1 MTQRSWLRT
10 GSLVTGACV
19 LFAATALAQAPGA
32 APPPPPSV
40 KVGQPAPDFTAS
52 YLKRDTGKTP
62 PFSFPQVKLSDF
74 KGQKNVVLAFF
85 PAAFSPGCT
94 NEMAKYQ
101 EQSGQF
107 NANNT
112 VILGMSV
119 DSTWANEAFAEKLGV
134 KFPILSDANRSI
146 TKNYGLF
153 NEAQQVAN
161 RATFVIDKNGIVQKE
176 FIQTE
181 ALDPNKALEACALL
195 KEVK

>member
-1 MTQRSWLRT
+1 MTQRGWLKT
-10 GSLVTGACV
+10 GSLVAGACV
-19 LFAATALAQAPGA
+19 LFAATAMAQAPNA

-40 KVGQPAPDFTAS
+40 KVGQAAPDFTAS
-52 YLKRDTGKTP
+52 YLKRENGK
-62 PFSFPQVKLSDF
+62 FSFPQVKLSEF

-94 NEMAKYQ
+94 SEMAKYQ

-134 KFPILSDANRSI
+134 KFPILSDASRDIARS
-146 TKNYGLF
+146 YGVF
-153 NEAQQVAN
+153 NEKGLVAN
-161 RATFVIDKNGIVQKE
+161 RTTFVIDKNGVVQKE
-176 FIQTE
+176 FMATE
-181 ALDPNKALEACALL
+181 ALDPNKSLEACALL

>member
-1 MTQRSWLRT
+1 MKHRGWFRT

-19 LFAATALAQAPGA
+19 LFAATAMAQAPNA

-40 KVGQPAPDFTAS
+40 KVGQSAPDFTAS
-52 YLKRDTGKTP
+52 YLKRENGK
-62 PFSFPQVKLSDF
+62 FSFPQVKLSEF

-119 DSTWANEAFAEKLGV
+119 DSTWANEAFADKLGV
-134 KFPILSDANRSI
+134 KFPILSDASREI
-146 TKNYGLF
+146 ARNYGVYNDKQL
-153 NEAQQVAN
+153 VAN
-161 RATFVIDKNGIVQKE
+161 RTTFVIDKNGVVQKE
-176 FIQTE
+176 FMATE
-181 ALDPNKALEACALL
+181 ALDPNKSLEACALL

>member
-1 MTQRSWLRT
+1 MRKVGLINSGLMA
-10 GSLVTGACV
+10 LGAC
-19 LFAATALAQAPGA
+19 LLMSATANAQASNA

-40 KVGQPAPDFTAS
+40 KVGQAAPDFTAS
-52 YLKRDTGKTP
+52 YLKRENGR
-62 PFSFPQVKLSDF
+62 FSFPQVKLSEF

-94 NEMAKYQ
+94 GEMAKYQ

-119 DSTWANEAFAEKLGV
+119 DSTWANEAFADKLGV
-134 KFPILSDANRSI
+134 KFPILSDTSRTIS
-146 TKNYGLF
+146 KNYGLF
-153 NEAQQVAN
+153 NEQQLVAN
-161 RATFVIDKNGIVQKE
+161 RATFVIDKNGVVQKE
-176 FIQTE
+176 FVQTE
-181 ALDPNKALEACALL
+181 ALDPNKSLEACALL

>member
-1 MTQRSWLRT
+1 MTQRALLKVGTMLLGT
-10 GSLVTGACV
+10 GL
-19 LFAATALAQAPGA
+19 ALAGTSYAQGPNA

-52 YLKRDTGKTP
+52 YLKRADGK
-62 PFSFPQVKLSDF
+62 FSFPQVKLSDF

-101 EQSGQF
+101 ETSGQF
-107 NANNT
+107 NASNT

-119 DSTWANEAFAEKLGV
+119 DSTWANEAFADKLGV
-134 KFPILSDANRSI
+134 KFPILSDASHEISKTYGIYNERS
-146 TKNYGLF
+146 L
-153 NEAQQVAN
+153 VAN
-161 RATFVIDKNGIVQKE
+161 RTTFVIDKNGIVKTE
-176 FIQTE
+176 FISQTD
-181 ALDPNKALEACALL
+181 ALDPNKALEACELL